1 MRLIFRL
8 QALALVAAASPLT
21 AQEPTY
27 PVTARVLVDS
37 AFRGSEGITFNGEGR
52 MFVTGTRG
60 LWEVWPDGTVKRLAD
75 LQSNLGLAGIGER
88 DILIADFGPTAA
100 IRTGPGND
108 DGLVLRATPEGR
120 LDTVATGIGDPNAI
134 LVMPD
139 RSLLVSDDFTDKI
152 YEVRDGRVRVFLEG
166 IPFPN
171 GLALSPDHRTLYVAQ
186 IFTQIVDT
194 VLFANQ
200 VWAVPLEGGRVA
212 GRPEVIARTPAG
224 GANDGLALDA
234 QGRIY
239 VAVNQ
244 AGAIWRIDP
253 PTGETVLITEGVPHV
268 ASLVFGEGEWDRRAL
283 YAISTFNGGSRL
295 WVVPVGVEGAP
306 LIR

>member
-1 MRLIFRL
+1 MPSAVRLTAL
-8 QALALVAAASPLT
+8 SLLALPSSLA
-21 AQEPTY
+21 AQEPRY
-27 PVTARVLVDS
+27 PVTAEVLVDS
-37 AFRGSEGITFNGEGR
+37 AFQGAEGIAFNGEGR
-52 MFVTGTRG
+52 MFVTGSRG
-60 LWEVWPDGTVKRLAD
+60 LWEVWPDGSVQRLAD
-75 LQSNLGLAGIGER
+75 LQSNLGLAPIGDR

-152 YEVRDGRVRVFLEG
+152 YQVRDGRVRVFLEG

-171 GLALSPDHRTLYVAQ
+171 GLALSRDGKTLYVAQ

-200 VWAVPLEGGRVA
+200 VWAVPLED
-212 GRPEVIARTPAG
+212 GRPAGKPTVLAWTPAE
-224 GANDGLALDA
+224 GANDGLAMDVD
-234 QGRIY
+234 GRIY
-239 VAVNQ
+239 VAVNV

-253 PTGETVLITEGVPHV
+253 ATGDTVLIAEGVPHV
-268 ASLVFGEGEWDRRAL
+268 ASLAFGRGAWDRTSL
-283 YAISTFNGGSRL
+283 YAISTFRGGSRV
-295 WVVPVGVEGAP
+295 WRVPVGVEGAP
-306 LIR
+306 LYH